1 MLKEMSQMRGLLR
14 LLMKQRNGYRW
25 TSDERRQMREQ
36 LRGLVKI
43 SPYVVLF
50 LMPGGLLLLPILAW
64 WLDRRRLKRIAEAQR
79 LRDRDQPSR

>member
-25 TSDERRQMREQ
+25 TSDDREQ
-36 LRGLVKI
+36 IREHLRGLVKM

-50 LMPGGLLLLPILAW
+50 LMPGGFLLLPIMVW
-64 WLDRRRLKRIAEAQR
+64 WLDRRRQNRLAEVQR
-79 LRDRDQPSR
+79 LRDIDQAKQ

>member
-25 TSDERRQMREQ
+25 TSDDRQQIKER
-36 LRGLVKI
+36 LRGLAKI
-43 SPYVVLF
+43 SPYVALF
-50 LMPGGLLLLPILAW
+50 LMPGGLLLLPVMAW

-79 LRDRDQPSR
+79 LRDGL